1 MEKAHQCTYRHVC
14 VYVCTYERLWM
25 QRKGNLC
32 EHVRQPLQVDILV
45 ALGSANWVSTG
56 RARAVLPKLLTT
68 FVKPA
73 SSCTLHQHISL
84 CVCVFG

>member
-1 MEKAHQCTYRHVC
+1 MQIQTHSHIH
-14 VYVCTYERLWM
+14 TYERFWM

-45 ALGSANWVSTG
+45 AVVALGSANWVSTG
-56 RARAVLPKLLTT
+56 KARAVLPKLLTT

-73 SSCTLHQHISL
+73 STCTLHL
-84 CVCVFG
+84 CVCVCVWLNLFS